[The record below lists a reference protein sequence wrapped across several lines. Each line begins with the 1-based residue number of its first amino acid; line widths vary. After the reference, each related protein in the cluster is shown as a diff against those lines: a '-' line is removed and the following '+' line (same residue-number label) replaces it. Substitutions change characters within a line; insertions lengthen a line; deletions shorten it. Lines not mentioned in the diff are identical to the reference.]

1 LSLKL
6 ETVFPPVIARRLQAQ
21 VLKVGERARMEVE
34 VAGTP
39 SPTVTWHK
47 DGVQI
52 TTDSISGLMIKQIG
66 DFNYLIF
73 EQGTLCGQSV
83 TELKSSYL
91 F

>member
-1 LSLKL
+1 M
-6 ETVFPPVIARRLQAQ
+6 
-21 VLKVGERARMEVE
+21 LKVGERARMEVE